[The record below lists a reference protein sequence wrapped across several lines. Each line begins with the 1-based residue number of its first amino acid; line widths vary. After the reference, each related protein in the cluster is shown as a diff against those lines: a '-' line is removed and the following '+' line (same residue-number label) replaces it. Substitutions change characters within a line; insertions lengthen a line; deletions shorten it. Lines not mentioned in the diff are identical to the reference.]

1 MPKQLLE
8 ALLKSISFIPGI
20 VGMAAMDLSKTNGAL
35 KEESW
40 DKGIQII
47 ESPKGLDVSIAII
60 ASKDINTKII
70 AKEIN
75 QAVKVSMKAAG
86 TKLSSLN
93 IYIRG
98 VK

>member
-20 VGMAAMDLSKTNGAL
+20 NGLAAMDLSKSNTAL
-35 KEESW
+35 KEENW
-40 DKGIQII
+40 EKGIQIA
-47 ESPKGLDVSIAII
+47 ETSKGLEISIALII
-60 ASKDINTKII
+60 DKDINAKIV

-75 QAVKVSMKAAG
+75 QAVKMALKAEG
-86 TKLSSLN
+86 IKLLNLN
-93 IYIRG
+93 IYVRG

>member
-1 MPKQLLE
+1 MPKQILE

-20 VGMAAMDLSKTNGAL
+20 NGLAAMDLSKTNGAL

-40 DKGIQII
+40 EKGILID
-47 ESPKGLDVSIAII
+47 ETPKGLEISIAII
-60 ASKDINTKII
+60 VEKDINTKIV

-75 QAVKVSMKAAG
+75 QAVKVALKPG
-86 TKLSSLN
+86 NQKLVNLN
-93 IYIRG
+93 IYVRG